1 MFSLCAETLRK
12 GALGASEEGEEV
24 EKVDAA
30 EGRGTLNNPSK
41 STFNGRGI
49 CST

>member
-1 MFSLCAETLRK
+1 LGKELQ
-12 GALGASEEGEEV
+12 GASEEGEEF
-24 EKVDAA
+24 EKVDSA
-30 EGRGTLNNPSK
+30 EGRGTLNNPIK